1 MEFILYVMSEQKL
14 ESRIVTLADGDRVE
28 IHGPFEDSTSA
39 YTHLYQNNDT
49 RALDEKFEMNGKPV
63 PEGDPR
69 EHFLLKCAG
78 MCSLGK
84 TEVES
89 TLRYFVQVAK
99 NVTGNFIGFR
109 EDELRAQMERS
120 PQLASRLYLDTSLR
134 YQDGTQGP
142 YLVRKE
148 VEGHQ
153 VLFPRNLPKMYL

>member
-1 MEFILYVMSEQKL
+1 MTEQEL
-14 ESRIVTLADGDRVE
+14 ESRMVTLGDGDEVE
-28 IHGPFEDSTSA
+28 IHGPFEDPTSA

-49 RALDEKFEMNGKPV
+49 RALDERFEMDGKPI
-63 PEGDPR
+63 PEGDSR
-69 EHFLLKCAG
+69 EHFLQKCAG

-89 TLRYFVQVAK
+89 TLRYFVQIAK

-109 EDELRAQMERS
+109 EDELRAQMDRS
-120 PQLASRLYLDTSLR
+120 PQLASRLSLDTSLR
-134 YQDGTQGP
+134 YQDGSQGP

>member
-1 MEFILYVMSEQKL
+1 MAKQEL
-14 ESRIVTLADGDRVE
+14 ESIIVTLADGDKVE
-28 IHGPFEDSTSA
+28 IHGPFEDPTSA

-49 RALDEKFEMNGKPV
+49 RALDEKFEMDGKPI
-63 PEGDPR
+63 PEGDSR
-69 EHFLLKCAG
+69 EHFLQKCAG

-109 EDELRAQMERS
+109 EDELRAQMDRS
-120 PQLASRLYLDTSLR
+120 PQLASRLSLDTSLR
-134 YQDGTQGP
+134 YQDGSQGP